1 MRGRSALAI
10 LLAILLSVPI
20 VGGTNTTTVEDE
32 ETEDPCME
40 DPEQPCEN
48 QTVLYLWSNGQSTHW
63 SHFNPV
69 DSNNVASN
77 EFSREKDNGVIDI
90 DERFTMK
97 PSLNKKLSMAVD
109 GEIRVVLNIT
119 VAGDWTNDNDA
130 DSACGQNDCEELNI
144 TLWSGATQIFREH
157 YPALSQGENTIMF
170 TYRITEEQSLWDK
183 STSNPSLQ
191 IEMKLKGNYQQGT
204 FFPSGEP
211 AEFTLGLSADG
222 GSRIEMPIDPLSWDE
237 EFQEDEEM
245 APAEE
250 DGFLPG
256 FVFMSALATM
266 SLAAVYLPSK
276 DESEDI

>member
-1 MRGRSALAI
+1 
-10 LLAILLSVPI
+10 
-20 VGGTNTTTVEDE
+20 
-32 ETEDPCME
+32 
-40 DPEQPCEN
+40 
-48 QTVLYLWSNGQSTHW
+48 
-63 SHFNPV
+63 
-69 DSNNVASN
+69 
-77 EFSREKDNGVIDI
+77 
-90 DERFTMK
+90 
-97 PSLNKKLSMAVD
+97 MAVD

-211 AEFTLGLSADG
+211 AGFTLGLSADW
-222 GSRIEMPIDPLSWDE
+222 GSRIEMPIDPISWDE
-237 EFQEDEEM
+237 EFQEEEEM

-250 DGFLPG
+250 DGLLPG

-276 DESEDI
+276 DESEDF